1 MGEVVVI
8 TGATSGVGRATVR
21 RFARDGADIALI
33 GRNPEGLEAARREV
47 EEGGGRALVLPLDI
61 ADAEAVESAA
71 QSVEEALGPI
81 DIWVSNA
88 MTTVFSFFEDVT
100 PEEFQRATDVTYHG
114 SVWGTRAA
122 LKRMRPRDRGTIV
135 IVGSAMAY
143 QGIPLQAPY
152 CGAKHAQ
159 KGFVESLRCEL
170 RAQKSKVHLTMVQL
184 PGLNTPQFE
193 HGRVKDLNKP
203 QPVPPVYQPE
213 MAADAIH
220 YAAHHR
226 RREVWAGVPT
236 VYTIIGSRL
245 APWLAERYLA
255 RTAVSGQQTPQ
266 PLDDGD
272 VRPGN
277 LFETADH
284 DEGAHGPFDERSH
297 QRSIQLI
304 LSKHRALVGVGAA
317 ALGAGAAAA
326 ARFTRD

>member
-21 RFARDGADIALI
+21 RFAKDGADIALI
-33 GRNPEGLEAARREV
+33 GRNREGLEAAKAEV

-61 ADAEAVESAA
+61 ADADAVESAA
-71 QSVEEALGPI
+71 MAVEESLGPV
-81 DIWVSNA
+81 DIWINNA
-88 MTTVFSFFEDVT
+88 MTTVFAWFEDVS
-100 PEEFQRATDVTYHG
+100 PEEFKRATDVTYHG
-114 SVWGTRAA
+114 MVWGTKAA
-122 LKRMRPRDRGTIV
+122 LKRMSARDRGTIV
-135 IVGSAMAY
+135 EVGSAMAY

-152 CGAKHAQ
+152 CGAKHAE

-170 RAQKSKVHLTMVQL
+170 RAKGSKVHVTMVQL

-193 HGRVKDLNKP
+193 HGRVKDLRKP
-203 QPVPPVYQPE
+203 QPVAPVYQPE
-213 MAADAIH
+213 VAADAIH

-226 RREVWAGVPT
+226 RREVWAGIPT
-236 VYTIIGSRL
+236 VYTILGSRI

-255 RTAVSGQQTPQ
+255 KTAVKGQQTPQ
-266 PLDDGD
+266 PLGEE

-277 LFETADH
+277 LFDVAQH
-284 DEGAHGPFDERSH
+284 DEGAHGPFDEKSHERSF
-297 QRSIQLI
+297 QLA